1 MNSLLATRMRERRLE
16 LHLSQ
21 SELAQGLCEQAKIS
35 RIEQGKYVPNS
46 DLLHLLAQRLDVTLD
61 YFYDKTISVEI
72 SQVTQLKEILEKH
85 IALQDFAS
93 VKYILDLELSTQK
106 SIKYSLSDK
115 IYLTWIES
123 LVLFYHDKKQKEAL
137 KKLRKIISQIGSQ
150 IDSHL
155 YLKNTLLNFL
165 LEGKSSNF
173 IELEQEFIEIV
184 DELKRSDL
192 SKIENFKNLIKIRY
206 NYCRQLWLLGN
217 RTEQAIIE
225 TLETIEVC
233 NDYQSRFL
241 LAELY
246 CLLGNISEGF
256 HEKEQVKAYYQRS
269 QFLFKLANNEKM
281 SLELSRYLYE
291 NFSSL

>member
-16 LHLSQ
+16 LNLSQ
-21 SELAQGLCEQAKIS
+21 TELAQGLCEQAKIS

-46 DLLHLLAQRLDVTLD
+46 DLLHSLSQRLDVKLD
-61 YFYDKTISVEI
+61 YFYDKTTTAEI
-72 SQVTQLKEILEKH
+72 SQITQLKVILEKY

-106 SIKYSLSDK
+106 SIKYSIADK

-123 LVLFYHDKKQKEAL
+123 LVLFYHDNKQKEGL

-165 LEGKSSNF
+165 LEEKGSNF
-173 IELEQEFIEIV
+173 IELEQVFLEIV
-184 DELKRSDL
+184 AELRRSDL
-192 SKIENFKNLIKIRY
+192 SKIENLKNLIKIRY

-269 QFLFKLANNEKM
+269 QFLFQLANNEKM

-291 NFSSL
+291 NFSA

>member
-1 MNSLLATRMRERRLE
+1 M
-16 LHLSQ
+16 
-21 SELAQGLCEQAKIS
+21 
-35 RIEQGKYVPNS
+35 
-46 DLLHLLAQRLDVTLD
+46 
-61 YFYDKTISVEI
+61 
-72 SQVTQLKEILEKH
+72 
-85 IALQDFAS
+85 
-93 VKYILDLELSTQK
+93 ELSTQK

-123 LVLFYHDKKQKEAL
+123 LVLFYHDKKQKEGL

-173 IELEQEFIEIV
+173 IELEQEFIEIM

-217 RTEQAIIE
+217 RTEQAIVE